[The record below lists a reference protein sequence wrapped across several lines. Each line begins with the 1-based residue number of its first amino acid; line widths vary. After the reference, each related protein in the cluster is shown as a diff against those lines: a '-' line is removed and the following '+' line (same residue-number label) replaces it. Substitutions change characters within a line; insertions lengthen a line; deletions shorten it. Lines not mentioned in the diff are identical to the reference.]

1 MMDRTHEVGI
11 SELYLFIPVL
21 CCQGV
26 ICQFVRH
33 VAMNRS
39 IYNHAECFMRR
50 FKLKIS
56 ASQIWYLS
64 KQSCDALNRL
74 ECHCLDAYRVFYGK
88 SSNYWSIP
96 QIL

>member
-1 MMDRTHEVGI
+1 MQQKIIGN
-11 SELYLFIPVL
+11 LFLFILVL

-26 ICQFVRH
+26 IYQFVKN

-56 ASQIWYLS
+56 ASGTCQNNNATLR
-64 KQSCDALNRL
+64 LNIP
-74 ECHCLDAYRVFYGK
+74 FSGFSYGN
-88 SSNYWSIP
+88 SLYITFASRRTVT
-96 QIL
+96 